1 MKVLVIDGHP
11 LMRSAIKREI
21 KDHKPQARVTLVGQL
36 DEAVKLIDNQ
46 LFDIVIF
53 EIGIPGA
60 SMHTIREMRATGKA
74 GKILVFSSMSETI
87 YALPAVSSG
96 ANGFLSK
103 DSSGDELRIAVD
115 MMLDSKTYFSKT
127 IQETLLSQVIAN
139 VDATDHNPLQ
149 TLTQRERLVV
159 HLLLQGNKIRTIAEM
174 LDLKEST
181 VSTFKANVFKKLQ
194 VSNLVALS
202 AKMEMLR

>member
-1 MKVLVIDGHP
+1 MKILVIDGHP

-21 KDHKPQARVTLVGQL
+21 KDHKPQARVMLTGQL
-36 DEAVKLIDNQ
+36 DEAMEMIENQ
-46 LFDIVIF
+46 SFDLVIV
-53 EIGIPGA
+53 EVGIRGG
-60 SMHTIREMRATGKA
+60 SMHTIREMRATGK
-74 GKILVFSSMSETI
+74 GVKILVYSSMSEAI

-103 DSSGDELRIAVD
+103 ESTGDELRIAVD
-115 MMLDSKTYFSKT
+115 VLLDSKTYFSKT
-127 IQETLLSQVIAN
+127 IQESLLSQVIAN
-139 VDATDHNPLQ
+139 VDASDHNPLQ

-159 HLLLQGNKIRTIAEM
+159 HLLLQGNKIRAIAEM

-202 AKMEMLR
+202 EKMEMLR

>member
-1 MKVLVIDGHP
+1 MKMLVIDGHP

-21 KDHKPQARVTLVGQL
+21 KDHKPQARVMLTGQL
-36 DEAVKLIDNQ
+36 GEAMRMIENQ
-46 LFDIVIF
+46 TFDLVVV
-53 EIGIPGA
+53 EIGVPGGG
-60 SMHTIREMRATGKA
+60 MHTIREIRAMGR
-74 GKILVFSSMSETI
+74 GVKILVYSSMSESI
-87 YALPAVSSG
+87 YALPTVSSG

-115 MMLDSKTYFSKT
+115 MLLDSKTYFSKT

-139 VDATDHNPLQ
+139 VDASDHNPLQ

-159 HLLLQGNKIRTIAEM
+159 HLLLQGSKIRTIAEM
-174 LDLKEST
+174 LNLKEST
-181 VSTFKANVFKKLQ
+181 VSTFKANIFRKLQ

-202 AKMEMLR
+202 EKMEMLR

>member
-21 KDHKPQARVTLVGQL
+21 KDHKPQARVMLATHMGEGL
-36 DEAVKLIDNQ
+36 DAIRNQTIDLIII
-46 LFDIVIF
+46 DISF
-53 EIGIPGA
+53 PGG
-60 SMHTIREMRATGKA
+60 SMHTIREMRAA
-74 GKILVFSSMSETI
+74 GRGIKILVYSSLNEAI

-103 DSSGDELRIAVD
+103 DSSGDELRIAID
-115 MMLDSKTYFSKT
+115 MVLDSKIYFSKP

-139 VDATDHNPLQ
+139 VDASDHNPLQ
-149 TLTQRERLVV
+149 TLTTRERLVV
-159 HLLLQGNKIRTIAEM
+159 HLLLQGNKISAIAEM
-174 LDLKEST
+174 LDLKQST
-181 VSTFKANVFKKLQ
+181 VSTFKANVFKKMQ

-202 AKMEMLR
+202 EKMEMLR

>member
-11 LMRSAIKREI
+11 LMRSAIKREV
-21 KDHKPQARVTLVGQL
+21 KDHKPQARVTLTGQL
-36 DEAVKLIDNQ
+36 KEAFEMTENHSFDLI
-46 LFDIVIF
+46 II
-53 EIGIPGA
+53 EIGIPGG
-60 SMHTIREMRATGKA
+60 SMHTIREMRATGKV
-74 GKILVFSSMSETI
+74 GKILVFSSMNESI

-103 DSSGDELRIAVD
+103 DNSGDELRIAIDVL
-115 MMLDSKTYFSKT
+115 LDSKTYFSKV

-139 VDATDHNPLQ
+139 VDVSNHNPLR

-159 HLLLQGNKIRTIAEM
+159 HLLLQGKKIREIAEM

-181 VSTFKANVFKKLQ
+181 VSTFKANVF
-194 VSNLVALS
+194 
-202 AKMEMLR
+202 